1 MCERIAQEC
10 RRARGTRNRCDKTVA
25 AARHIGHIAYARSP
39 LPKCLAQRQDMKA
52 KVALIDQKVR
62 PHPCEQLLL
71 GNYLRWA
78 LDEGDEN
85 VEGTATDPDRDAV
98 FFEDPLRGGQTKW
111 TKTEH
116 VLRDGPS
123 RLRIHD
129 IHFLSPGYAPRS
141 DLIFND
147 GGTTFR

>member
-1 MCERIAQEC
+1 MGERLAQDC
-10 RRARGTRNRCDKTVA
+10 RGARGTRKRRDKTVA
-25 AARHIGHIAYARSP
+25 APRHIGHIACARSP
-39 LPKCLAQRQDMKA
+39 LPKRLAQRQDMKA
-52 KVALIDQKVR
+52 KVALIDQKAR

-85 VEGTATDPDRDAV
+85 VESSAAKPNPDAL
-98 FFEDPLRGGQTKW
+98 FFQDSLRGGQTKW

-116 VLRDGPS
+116 VLRSRPS

-129 IHFLSPGYAPRS
+129 IHFLSPRCAPAP
-141 DLIFND
+141 I
-147 GGTTFR
+147 